1 MVVVE
6 DVGAGERSLVS
17 WGAVIAGAIAA
28 CTLTLLLV
36 ALGVALGLTAV
47 SPWSNEGVSATTFK
61 VGAGVYMI
69 VVAMIA
75 SAIGG
80 MIAGRM
86 RATWTGVDYNEVYF
100 RDSAHGFLVWALAT
114 LLSASILGGVTTH
127 VLGSTASG
135 LLSGAGTAASAAAN
149 PAESYVDGLLRN
161 DNPSATS
168 NADVSSTRAEFGRIL
183 TPVLKGGEL
192 TAEDRTYLGR
202 VIAARAGITPADAEK
217 RVADAVTRAKVAAD
231 DARKAASKFAF
242 WLVASMLAGALSAI
256 LAAIEGGV
264 FRDSRW
270 YEPGWKKSQR
280 YQARA

>member
-1 MVVVE
+1 MIVE
-6 DVGAGERSLVS
+6 AAEAAEDRSLIS
-17 WGAVIAGAIAA
+17 WGAVIGGAIAA
-28 CTLTLLLV
+28 CTLTLLMI
-36 ALGVALGLTAV
+36 ALGVALGLSAV

-86 RATWTGVDYNEVYF
+86 RGTWPGVNYSEVYF

-114 LLSASILGGVTTH
+114 LISISVLGGVTTH
-127 VLGSTASG
+127 LAGSTVSG
-135 LLSGAGTAASAAAN
+135 LLSGAGAAAN
-149 PAESYVDGLLRN
+149 PAATYVDGLLRT
-161 DNPSATS
+161 DHPSADS
-168 NADVSSTRAEFGRIL
+168 NGDLSSVRNEFGRIL
-183 TPVLKGGEL
+183 APILKGDDL
-192 TAEDRTYLGR
+192 STEDRAYLSR
-202 VIAARAGITPADAEK
+202 VIAARLGISQPDAER
-217 RVADAVTRAKVAAD
+217 RVSDIVTRAKVATD
-231 DARKAASKFAF
+231 DARKATAKFAF
-242 WLVASMLAGALSAI
+242 WLVASMLAGALSAS

-280 YQARA
+280 YQVRT

>member
-6 DVGAGERSLVS
+6 EVGAGERSLVS

-47 SPWSNEGVSATTFK
+47 SPWSNEGVSATTFT

-80 MIAGRM
+80 RVAGRM
-86 RATWTGVDYNEVYF
+86 RATWAGVDYNEVYF

-114 LLSASILGGVTTH
+114 LLTASVLGGVTTH
-127 VLGSTASG
+127 IVGSTASG
-135 LLSGAGTAASAAAN
+135 LLSGAGAAASTAAR
-149 PAESYVDGLLRN
+149 PADAYVDGLLRN
-161 DNPSATS
+161 DNPTAAS
-168 NADVSSTRAEFGRIL
+168 NADMSSTRAEFGRIF

-192 TAEDRTYLGR
+192 TTEDRTYLSR
-202 VIAARAGITPADAEK
+202 VIAVRAGISQPDAEK
-217 RVADAVTRAKVAAD
+217 RVSDAITRAKAAAD
-231 DARKAASKFAF
+231 DARKATSKFAF
-242 WLVASMLAGALSAI
+242 WLVASMLAGALSAS

-270 YEPGWKKSQR
+270 YEPGWTKSKR

>member
-1 MVVVE
+1 MVVVDE
-6 DVGAGERSLVS
+6 VGAGERSLVS

-75 SAIGG
+75 SAVGG

-86 RATWTGVDYNEVYF
+86 RATWAGVDYNEVYF

-114 LLSASILGGVTTH
+114 LLSASVLGGVTTH
-127 VLGSTASG
+127 VVGSTASG
-135 LLSGAGTAASAAAN
+135 LLSGAGAAASTAAGPADAYVDSILRSDNPSAAAN
-149 PAESYVDGLLRN
+149 
-161 DNPSATS
+161 
-168 NADVSSTRAEFGRIL
+168 ADASSVRAEFGRAL
-183 TPVLKGGEL
+183 APVFAGGEIS
-192 TAEDRTYLGR
+192 ADNRTYLGR
-202 VIAARAGITPADAEK
+202 VVAARAGISQADAEA
-217 RVADAVTRAKVAAD
+217 RVSQAVTSAKSVTD
-231 DARKAASKFAF
+231 ETRKATAKFAF
-242 WLVASMLAGALSAI
+242 WLVASMLAGALSAS